1 MQKVRAYAA
10 LSRERPLVPHEIVRR
25 DPGPHDVVIDVAFCG
40 VCHSDVHQARDE
52 WGGAQFPMV
61 PGHEV
66 AGVVSKVGSSVK
78 KFKVG
83 DRAGVG
89 TVVDSC
95 RKCQACKDD
104 EQQQC
109 EVHAAFTYNSTEMD
123 EKTPTQGG
131 YSASIV
137 VDEEF
142 AFRIPMNLKL
152 EAVAPLLC
160 AGITTYTPL
169 RRFGVGQGMH
179 VGVMGLGG
187 LGHMGV
193 QLAAAMGAEVT
204 VLSTSASKK
213 ADALKLGAHDFI
225 VTKDADLSKHTHRF
239 DVILNTVSA
248 AHRYSPIL
256 ATLKRKGTL
265 VVLGLPPEPEPLDA
279 GTLIDGGRQ
288 IAGSLTGGVNI
299 TQSMLDF
306 CGEKNVTAWVEVLPV
321 SKVNEAFER
330 TVAAD
335 VRFRFSLD
343 LSELKR

>member
-1 MQKVRAYAA
+1 
-10 LSRERPLVPHEIVRR
+10 
-25 DPGPHDVVIDVAFCG
+25 
-40 VCHSDVHQARDE
+40 
-52 WGGAQFPMV
+52 
-61 PGHEV
+61 
-66 AGVVSKVGSSVK
+66 VK

-83 DRAGVG
+83 DHVGVG

-95 RKCQACKDD
+95 RKCSACIDD
-104 EQQQC
+104 EHPQC

-137 VDEEF
+137 TNEDFV
-142 AFRIPMNLKL
+142 FRIPANLKP

-169 RRFGVGQGMH
+169 KRFGVGPGMH

-193 QLAAAMGAEVT
+193 QLAAGLGAEVT
-204 VLSTSASKK
+204 VLSTSAKKK
-213 ADALKLGAHDFI
+213 ADALKLGAHDFV
-225 VTKDADLSKHTHRF
+225 VTKDADFSKHARRF

-248 AHRYSPIL
+248 SHRYSPL
-256 ATLKRKGTL
+256 LTTLKRKGTL
-265 VVLGLPPEPEPLDA
+265 VVLGLPPEPEALDA
-279 GTLIDGGRQ
+279 GDLISGGRQ
-288 IAGSLTGGVNI
+288 IAGSLTGGVSI
-299 TQSMLDF
+299 TQEMLDF
-306 CGEKNVTAWVEVLPV
+306 CGKKNIGAWVEVLPV

-343 LSELKR
+343 MSEMKGL